1 MKRFSFLVFS
11 TAILLSKSEAFS
23 PRADDFNVDY
33 MTSQN
38 TIDDSSDD
46 LQPSTKVTIL
56 KTILQ
61 KNVYFSGPKIYS
73 GYFWNKPSDIKCRK
87 YISLYN

>member
-1 MKRFSFLVFS
+1 MKRFSFLVFAI
-11 TAILLSKSEAFS
+11 AILLSKSEAFS

-61 KNVYFSGPKIYS
+61 KNV
-73 GYFWNKPSDIKCRK
+73 
-87 YISLYN
+87 